1 MLYQLTYRSEAK
13 PGIKAEDINAILQQ
27 SEANNPRDEITGC
40 LVYNE
45 GYFVQLLEGEK
56 EVVKERFGIIELD
69 DRHKRVE
76 VLSEGETLDRMF
88 EDWKMAYIK
97 LPDEAVTKMESQV
110 KADLKVLEDAAE
122 RPNFTSKVFW
132 YNVYTLLE
140 EKGFFRPQ

>member
-13 PGIKAEDINAILQQ
+13 MGISAEDINAILRQ
-27 SEANNPRDEITGC
+27 SEANNPKYEITGC

-45 GYFVQLLEGEK
+45 GYFVQLLEGPK
-56 EVVKERFGIIELD
+56 EIVKERFDVIELD
-69 DRHKRVE
+69 DRHERVE

-97 LPDEAVTKMESQV
+97 LPDEPVTKMESQV
-110 KADLKVLEDAAE
+110 KADLKALEAGAE

-132 YNVYTLLE
+132 YNVYALLE
-140 EKGFFRPQ
+140 ETGFFRP

>member
-13 PGIKAEDINAILQQ
+13 MGISAEDINSILRQ
-27 SEANNPRDEITGC
+27 SEANNPKFEITGC

-56 EVVKERFGIIELD
+56 EIVKERFDVIELD
-69 DRHKRVE
+69 DRHEMVE

-97 LPDEAVTKMESQV
+97 LPEEPATRLESQV
-110 KADLKVLEDAAE
+110 KADLKALEETAE

-132 YNVYTLLE
+132 YNVYALLE

>member
-13 PGIKAEDINAILQQ
+13 LGITAEDINSILRQ
-27 SEANNPRDEITGC
+27 SEANNPKFQITGC

-56 EVVKERFGIIELD
+56 EIVKERYSIIELD
-69 DRHKRVE
+69 KRHDLVE
-76 VLSEGETLDRMF
+76 VLSEGETMDRMF

-97 LPDEAVTKMESQV
+97 LPDQPVTKLENKV
-110 KADLKVLEDAAE
+110 KADLKAMEEAAE

-132 YNVYTLLE
+132 YNVYSLLE
-140 EKGFFRPQ
+140 EKGFFRS

>member
-13 PGIKAEDINAILQQ
+13 LGITAEDIISILRQ
-27 SEANNPRDEITGC
+27 SEANNPKYEITGC
-40 LVYNE
+40 LVFNE

-56 EVVKERFGIIELD
+56 EIVKERFAIIEAD
-69 DRHKRVE
+69 KRHEMVE
-76 VLSEGETLDRMF
+76 VLSEGQTSERMF

-97 LPDEAVTKMESQV
+97 LPDDPDSKLESQV
-110 KADLKVLEDAAE
+110 KADLKTLEENAE

-132 YNVYTLLE
+132 YNVYSLLD

>member
-13 PGIKAEDINAILQQ
+13 LGITAEDIISILRQ
-27 SEANNPRDEITGC
+27 SEANNPKYEVTGC
-40 LVYNE
+40 LVFNE

-56 EVVKERFGIIELD
+56 EIVKERFAIIEAD
-69 DRHKRVE
+69 QRHEMVE
-76 VLSEGETLDRMF
+76 VLSEGQTSDRMF

-97 LPDEAVTKMESQV
+97 LPDDPDSKLESQV
-110 KADLKVLEDAAE
+110 KADLKTLEENAE

-132 YNVYTLLE
+132 YNVYSLLD

>member
-13 PGIKAEDINAILQQ
+13 MGISAEDINSILRQ
-27 SEANNPRDEITGC
+27 SEANNPKFEITGC

-56 EVVKERFGIIELD
+56 EIVKERFDIIELD
-69 DRHKRVE
+69 QRHEMVE
-76 VLSEGETLDRMF
+76 VLSEGETLERMF

-97 LPDEAVTKMESQV
+97 LPDKPATKLESEV
-110 KADLKVLEDAAE
+110 KADLKALEEEAE

-132 YNVYTLLE
+132 YNVYSLLE
-140 EKGFFRPQ
+140 EKGFFRP

>member
-13 PGIKAEDINAILQQ
+13 MGISAEDINSILRQ
-27 SEANNPRDEITGC
+27 SEANNPKFEITGC

-56 EVVKERFGIIELD
+56 EIVKERFDVIELD
-69 DRHKRVE
+69 QRHEMVE
-76 VLSEGETLDRMF
+76 VLSEGETMDRMF

-97 LPDEAVTKMESQV
+97 LPDEPATKLESEV
-110 KADLKVLEDAAE
+110 KADLKALEEVAE

-132 YNVYTLLE
+132 YNVYALLE
-140 EKGFFRPQ
+140 EKGFFRP